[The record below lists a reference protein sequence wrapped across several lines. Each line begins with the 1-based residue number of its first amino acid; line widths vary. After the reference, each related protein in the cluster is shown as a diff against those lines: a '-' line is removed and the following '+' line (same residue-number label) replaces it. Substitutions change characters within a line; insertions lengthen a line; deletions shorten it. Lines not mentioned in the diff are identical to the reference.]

1 MIPAC
6 NINIKPVIY
15 LKNTDGDYI
24 RDENGSKIIEKIGNE
39 VSPLDIYEYK
49 ITITEDFY
57 NILNDIE
64 INTIVTPINNIEIKV
79 INS

>member
-6 NINIKPVIY
+6 KINIKPVIY
-15 LKNTDGDYI
+15 LKNTDGEHI
-24 RDENGSKIIEKIGNE
+24 RDTNGNKIIYKIGHE

-49 ITITEDFY
+49 ITITENFY

-64 INTIVTPINNIEIKV
+64 IKVVNI
-79 INS
+79 